1 MKKALAFV
9 SLALMAIMIGVNVY
23 NSIVDAR
30 NWGGNIPD
38 SIHAARNYFKVANP
52 GVFFRVASPLNQ
64 LFALVTLVVCWRSG
78 KKVRLYFGFAL
89 LIAVLA
95 DVLTFAFFYPRNEIL
110 FLGAEGNVDALM
122 KAWSEWSRMNWVRSL
137 MLVFGLVCSMKGLD
151 SLYKTAQAGAREG
164 QGLQS

>member
-1 MKKALAFV
+1 MKKVCAFV
-9 SLALMAIMIGVNVY
+9 SIALMATVLGVNVY

-30 NWGGNIPD
+30 SWGANIPD

-64 LFALVTLVVCWRSG
+64 LFALLTLVVCWKTG

-89 LIAVLA
+89 LIAVLT

-110 FLGAEGNVDALM
+110 FLGADGNVHALM
-122 KAWSEWSRMNWVRSL
+122 KAWSEWSNVNWLRSL
-137 MLVFGLVCSMKGLD
+137 LLVFGLVCSMKGLD